1 MLSVIVPVFN
11 EKNTILE
18 ILGKIEKLKDL
29 TKEII
34 IVDDCSTDGTIEILK
49 KLNIKKYKTVYHKKN
64 LGKGAAIKSAIK
76 FITGDIVIIQDADL
90 EYDPRDYKKII
101 HFIENNQY
109 QAVYGSRVLGKKRYS
124 AKNFLSTYRIFFNHV
139 LTVFSNI
146 INKQNLTDAH
156 TCYKAFSVKLF
167 KSLNLKENGFSF
179 CPEVTTKISLKKISI
194 KEVPI
199 NYYGRS
205 YSEGK
210 KIKISDGF
218 KALFTLIKYRYI
230 KNVNH

>member
-1 MLSVIVPVFN
+1 MLSIIIPVFN
-11 EKNTILE
+11 ERNTILK
-18 ILGKIEKLKDL
+18 ILAQIEKLKDL

-34 IVDDCSTDGTIEILK
+34 IVDDCSTDGTTEILK

-64 LGKGAAIKSAIK
+64 LGKGAAIKSAVK

-101 HFIENNQY
+101 HFIENNQF

-124 AKNFLSTYRIFFNHV
+124 AKNFSSIYRIFFNHI
-139 LTVFSNI
+139 LTIFSNI
-146 INKQNLTDAH
+146 INQQNLTDAH

-167 KSLNLKENGFSF
+167 KSFNLQENGFSF

-205 YSEGK
+205 YNEGK
-210 KIKISDGF
+210 KIKITDGF
-218 KALFTLIKYRYI
+218 KALFTIIKYRYI
-230 KNVNH
+230 KIN

>member
-1 MLSVIVPVFN
+1 MLSIIIPVFN
-11 EKNTILE
+11 ERNTILK
-18 ILGKIEKLKDL
+18 ILAQIEKLKDL

-34 IVDDCSTDGTIEILK
+34 IVDDCSTDGTTEILK

-64 LGKGAAIKSAIK
+64 LGKGAAIKSAVK

-101 HFIENNQY
+101 HFIKNNQY

-124 AKNFLSTYRIFFNHV
+124 AKNFSSIYRIFFNHI
-139 LTVFSNI
+139 LTIFSNI
-146 INKQNLTDAH
+146 INQQNLTDAH

-167 KSLNLKENGFSF
+167 KSFNLQENGFSF

-205 YSEGK
+205 YNEGK
-210 KIKISDGF
+210 KIKIKDGF
-218 KALFTLIKYRYI
+218 KALFTIIKYRYI
-230 KNVNH
+230 KIN

>member
-1 MLSVIVPVFN
+1 MLSIIIPVFN
-11 EKNTILE
+11 ERNTILK
-18 ILGKIEKLKDL
+18 ILAQIEKLKDL

-34 IVDDCSTDGTIEILK
+34 IVDDCSTDGTTEILK

-64 LGKGAAIKSAIK
+64 LGKGAAIKSAVK

-90 EYDPRDYKKII
+90 EYDPRDYEKII
-101 HFIENNQY
+101 HFIKNNQY

-124 AKNFLSTYRIFFNHV
+124 AKNFSSIYRIFFNHI
-139 LTVFSNI
+139 LTIFSNI
-146 INKQNLTDAH
+146 INQQNLTDAH

-167 KSLNLKENGFSF
+167 KSFNLQENGFSF

-205 YSEGK
+205 YNEGK
-210 KIKISDGF
+210 KIKITDGF
-218 KALFTLIKYRYI
+218 KALFTIIKYRYI
-230 KNVNH
+230 KIN